1 MIAWDSTG
9 NVLSDGELVQG
20 DGEFYVLARQ
30 EDDAFGFVKDVL
42 EDLFGELLD
51 EALAEMEARI
61 AEIDIRLAE
70 IEAELLE
77 DDVID
82 DLTDEERADLENE
95 KVVLEDEKFALEEIL
110 REIRLFGDFNLARVD
125 AQTGAARIR
134 SYAEVGSF
142 DETLRP
148 NVYHRL
154 IPYPGVASQKIDHM
168 FPDFFSDPDGHILD
182 SIRTWLDE
190 VAGVPVPDEIS
201 DAASVCGDPDADDG
215 WKFVDLVCFEAG
227 TFHVSIL
234 PNQVNASSENTGR
247 TIALECPGQVDTAKI
262 ASSHSLLET
271 QPVGSN
277 SSSAVISV
285 TAYDQFGN
293 NIDGGEV
300 TFVANTCKFTNPLAG
315 AAGDKGH
322 QPAGGGSEL
331 TMWTDSDSQADA
343 NFLAN
348 NPLQDPE
355 AGTAEAMLECAEGT
369 AGPVNVRAIVQRPG
383 SDIVL
388 DLQIVLVGPTAANGL
403 VLMLTPAELECGETL
418 IAEAAAVDANG
429 QPVSDGT
436 RIYFTTDTSSG
447 IINGKEGGQGSN
459 TTIGGKTKATV
470 AISPDDPGVHTV
482 IAYVLDKNGALLAQ
496 VPVQFE
502 CTKAVAAAP
511 VVVPPSTGTGS
522 ITPPNTGRSFITPP
536 STGDAGLAAGDADHG
551 VLAWIVASTVVLS
564 ILVLGILAGG
574 KASYVAINGRRR

>member
-42 EDLFGELLD
+42 EDLFGELID

-70 IEAELLE
+70 IEVELE
-77 DDVID
+77 GV
-82 DLTDEERADLENE
+82 LTDEQIADLENE
-95 KVVLEDEKFALEEIL
+95 RTVLEDEKLYLEEIL

-182 SIRTWLDE
+182 SIRAWLDE

-201 DAASVCGDPDADDG
+201 DAASVCGDPDDDDG

-355 AGTAEAMLECAEGT
+355 AGTAEVMLDCSAGT
-369 AGPVNVRAIVQRPG
+369 PGPVNVRAIVQRPG

-388 DLQIVLVGPTAANGL
+388 DLPITLVGPTAANGL
-403 VLMLTPAELECGETL
+403 AIMLTPAKLECGETL
-418 IAEAAAVDANG
+418 IAEAAAVDANNH
-429 QPVSDGT
+429 PVSDGT
-436 RIYFTTDTSSG
+436 RIFFTTDTSSG
-447 IINGKEGGQGSN
+447 IINGSEGGQGSN
-459 TTIGGKTKATV
+459 TTIGGKTKVTV
-470 AISPDDPGVHTV
+470 AMSPDDPGIHTV
-482 IAYVLDKNGALLAQ
+482 IAYTLSNTGALLAQ
-496 VPVQFE
+496 VAAQFE
-502 CTKAVAAAP
+502 CTSAVAPAAP
-511 VVVPPSTGTGS
+511 VAPPATGTGT
-522 ITPPNTGRSFITPP
+522 IVPPNTGD
-536 STGDAGLAAGDADHG
+536 GGLVDAGSSS
-551 VLAWIVASTVVLS
+551 VAWIAAATVVLS